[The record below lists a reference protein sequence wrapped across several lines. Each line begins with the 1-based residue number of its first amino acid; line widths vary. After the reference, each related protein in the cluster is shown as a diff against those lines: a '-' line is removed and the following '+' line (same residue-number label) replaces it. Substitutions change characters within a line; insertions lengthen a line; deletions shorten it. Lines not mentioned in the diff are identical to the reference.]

1 MLWSCVSGAFG
12 AVMLGGVV
20 VPAMTIFV
28 FSCRSGPTSFFGDV
42 FRGGARAYA
51 QRVDALDTGWKG
63 IVFPFLVPETWLLS
77 EHPTP
82 HCDVCLSACLRG
94 SLS

>member
-1 MLWSCVSGAFG
+1 MFWSCVSGAFG

-28 FSCRSGPTSFFGDV
+28 FSCRSGPTSFFGDA

-51 QRVDALDTGWKG
+51 PTGGRPRYWVEG
-63 IVFPFLVPETWLLS
+63 YSVPL
-77 EHPTP
+77 PGGRDMAAARAP
-82 HCDVCLSACLRG
+82 NP
-94 SLS
+94 SL